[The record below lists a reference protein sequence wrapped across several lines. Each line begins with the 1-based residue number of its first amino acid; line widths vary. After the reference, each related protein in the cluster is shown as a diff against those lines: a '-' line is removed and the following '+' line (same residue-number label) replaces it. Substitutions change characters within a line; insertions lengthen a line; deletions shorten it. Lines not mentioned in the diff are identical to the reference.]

1 MTEEEIAARKR
12 RNLALAGA
20 LILFVVLVFTI
31 TVLRLTSN
39 IAASAPINSF
49 PAGQF
54 LVPVP
59 VQVAIPYQ
67 HWIKAG

>member
-31 TVLRLTSN
+31 TVLRMTSN
-39 IAASAPINSF
+39 IAASA
-49 PAGQF
+49 G
-54 LVPVP
+54 
-59 VQVAIPYQ
+59 
-67 HWIKAG
+67 